1 MKTDGLYI
9 TLGPDGTI
17 KRYLRDG
24 DSKIPLDDTTIA
36 GEIINLSEQNHIHLY
51 QAIKEIWAL
60 AGRTGAAAENN
71 TEFAIAMETF
81 LHRLRKENIIRYTL
95 LMTQIEDHPNNRPFA
110 RWDIQECAMFIVDHF
125 SQAMAADIT
134 VGRVLSALSD
144 GLPIDLDD
152 EHDMLRHSS
161 AYVTFTFDD
170 PLTAEY
176 QFRSEEQYFI
186 FLLQHFI
193 LSKPNVAVCQFCGR
207 YFIPKTRKKTL
218 YCDRVVRNGRSC
230 KRVAPHLKRKE
241 KIAASR
247 VLTLFKRVK
256 EMMEKRY
263 DRTGDDKAPSIID
276 ITYEQY
282 FEWLLLATDAR
293 DRYLAG
299 ELTED
304 KAISIIYVPK
314 KDELLENNS
323 ADYTLETADT
333 TS

>member
-9 TLGPDGTI
+9 TLSPDGKI

-24 DSKIPLDDTTIA
+24 GSKIPLDDTTIA
-36 GEIINLSEQNHIHLY
+36 MEIINLSEQNHIHLY

-60 AGRTGAAAENN
+60 AGRTGDDGHNL
-71 TEFAIAMETF
+71 EFAIAMETF
-81 LHRLRKENIIRYTL
+81 LRRLRKENMIRYTL
-95 LMTQIEDHPNNRPFA
+95 LMSQIADHPNDRPFA
-110 RWDIQECAMFIVDHF
+110 HWDMQECAMFIADHF

-134 VGRVLSALSD
+134 VGRVLSALSE
-144 GLPIDLDD
+144 GTPIDLDE
-152 EHDMLRHSS
+152 EHDILRQSS
-161 AYVTFTFDD
+161 AYVTFTFEES
-170 PLTAEY
+170 LTAEY

-207 YFIPKTRKKTL
+207 FFIPKTRKKTL
-218 YCDRVVRNGRSC
+218 YCDRIVRDNRSC

-247 VLTLFKRVK
+247 VLSEFKRVK

-263 DRTGDDKAPSIID
+263 DRTGDDKMPSIID

-282 FEWLLLATDAR
+282 FEWLLLATNAR
-293 DRYLAG
+293 DHYLAG

-304 KAISIIYVPK
+304 EAISIIYVPK
-314 KDELLENNS
+314 KDEMLVNNS
-323 ADYTLETADT
+323 AEYTLETVGT
-333 TS
+333 KS

>member
-24 DSKIPLDDTTIA
+24 GSKIPLDDTTIA

-51 QAIKEIWAL
+51 QTIKEIWAL
-60 AGRTGAAAENN
+60 AGQAGDNVGN
-71 TEFAIAMETF
+71 DLEFAIAMEDF

-95 LMTQIEDHPNNRPFA
+95 LMTQIADHPNDRPFA
-110 RWDIQECAMFIVDHF
+110 RWNVQESAMFIASNF
-125 SQAMAADIT
+125 SQAMAADVT

-144 GLPIDLDD
+144 GLPLDLDD
-152 EHDMLRHSS
+152 EHDMLRRSS
-161 AYVTFTFDD
+161 TYVTFTFDD
-170 PLTAEY
+170 SLTAEY

-241 KIAASR
+241 KISASR

-282 FEWLLLATDAR
+282 FKWLLAATDAR
-293 DRYLAG
+293 NRYLSG
-299 ELTED
+299 ELSED
-304 KAISIIYVPK
+304 EAISIIYVPK

-323 ADYTLETADT
+323 ADYTLETAGT

>member
-9 TLGPDGTI
+9 TLSPDGTI

-24 DSKIPLDDTTIA
+24 GSKIPLDDTTIA

-51 QAIKEIWAL
+51 QTIKEIWAF
-60 AGRTGAAAENN
+60 AGRTGDDRNN
-71 TEFAIAMETF
+71 LEFAIAMETF
-81 LHRLRKENIIRYTL
+81 LHRLRKENIIRYAL
-95 LMTQIEDHPNNRPFA
+95 LMTQIADHPNDRPFA
-110 RWDIQECAMFIVDHF
+110 RWDMQECAMFIAEHF

-134 VGRVLSALSD
+134 VGRVLSALSE
-144 GLPIDLDD
+144 GTPIDLDE
-152 EHDMLRHSS
+152 EHEMLHQSS
-161 AYVTFTFDD
+161 AYVTFTFGES
-170 PLTAEY
+170 LTAEY

-207 YFIPKTRKKTL
+207 FFIPKTRKKTL
-218 YCDRVVRNGRSC
+218 YCDRIVRDKRSC
-230 KRVAPHLKRKE
+230 KRIAPHLKRKE

-247 VLTLFKRVK
+247 VLTIFKRVK

-263 DRTGDDKAPSIID
+263 DRTGDDKTPSIID

-304 KAISIIYVPK
+304 EAISIIYVPK
-314 KDELLENNS
+314 KDEMLAGNS
-323 ADYTLETADT
+323 AEYTLANSGT
-333 TS
+333 

>member
-9 TLGPDGTI
+9 TLSPDGTI

-24 DSKIPLDDTTIA
+24 GSKIPLDDTTIA

-60 AGRTGAAAENN
+60 AGRTSDATDNDL
-71 TEFAIAMETF
+71 EFAIAIETF
-81 LHRLRKENIIRYTL
+81 LHRLRKENIIRHTL
-95 LMTQIEDHPNNRPFA
+95 LMTQIADHPNDRPFA
-110 RWDIQECAMFIVDHF
+110 HWDAQESAMFIANNF

-144 GLPIDLDD
+144 GLLIDLDD
-152 EHDMLRHSS
+152 EHDMLRQSF
-161 AYVTFTFDD
+161 AYVTFTFGD
-170 PLTAEY
+170 PITAEY

-193 LSKPNVAVCQFCGR
+193 LSKSNVAVCQFCGR
-207 YFIPKTRKKTL
+207 YFIPRTRKKTL

-282 FEWLLLATDAR
+282 FEWLLSATDAR
-293 DRYLAG
+293 NRYLAG
-299 ELTED
+299 ELTEEE
-304 KAISIIYVPK
+304 AIALIYVPK
-314 KDELLENNS
+314 KDELFADNS
-323 ADYTLETADT
+323 AEYTLANSGT
-333 TS
+333 

>member
-36 GEIINLSEQNHIHLY
+36 EEIINLSEQNHIHLY

-60 AGRTGAAAENN
+60 AGRTGDAAENN

-95 LMTQIEDHPNNRPFA
+95 LMTQIADHPNDRPFA
-110 RWDIQECAMFIVDHF
+110 HWNAQESGMFIANNF

-134 VGRVLSALSD
+134 VGRVLFALSD
-144 GLPIDLDD
+144 GLPLDLDD
-152 EHDMLRHSS
+152 EHDMLRRSS
-161 AYVTFTFDD
+161 AYVTFSFDD
-170 PLTAEY
+170 SLTAEY

-241 KIAASR
+241 KISASR

-323 ADYTLETADT
+323 ADYILETADT

>member
-9 TLGPDGTI
+9 TLSPDGKI
-17 KRYLRDG
+17 KRHLQDG
-24 DSKIPLDDTTIA
+24 SSKIPLDDTTIA

-60 AGRTGAAAENN
+60 AGLTSDAADNGL
-71 TEFAIAMETF
+71 EFAIAMETF
-81 LHRLRKENIIRYTL
+81 LHRLRKENIIRHTL
-95 LMTQIEDHPNNRPFA
+95 LMTQIADQPNDRPFA
-110 RWDIQECAMFIVDHF
+110 RWDMQECAMSIANNF

-134 VGRVLSALSD
+134 VGRVLSVLSD
-144 GLPIDLDD
+144 GLPINLDE
-152 EHDMLRHSS
+152 EHDILRQSS
-161 AYVTFTFDD
+161 AYVTFTFGD

-218 YCDRVVRNGRSC
+218 YCDRIVRDGRTC
-230 KRVAPHLKRKE
+230 KQVAPHLKRKE

-247 VLTLFKRVK
+247 VLTVFKRVK
-256 EMMEKRY
+256 NRMEKRY
-263 DRTGDDKAPSIID
+263 NRTGDDKEPSIID
-276 ITYEQY
+276 ITYDQY
-282 FEWLLLATDAR
+282 FEWLLSATDAR
-293 DRYLAG
+293 NRYLAG

-304 KAISIIYVPK
+304 EAIAIIYVPK

-323 ADYTLETADT
+323 AEYTLANSGT
-333 TS
+333 

>member
-1 MKTDGLYI
+1 
-9 TLGPDGTI
+9 
-17 KRYLRDG
+17 
-24 DSKIPLDDTTIA
+24 
-36 GEIINLSEQNHIHLY
+36 
-51 QAIKEIWAL
+51 
-60 AGRTGAAAENN
+60 
-71 TEFAIAMETF
+71 
-81 LHRLRKENIIRYTL
+81 
-95 LMTQIEDHPNNRPFA
+95 
-110 RWDIQECAMFIVDHF
+110 MFIVDHF

-176 QFRSEEQYFI
+176 QFRSEDQQFI